1 MNVLT
6 DIPGRYTVEMV
17 TENLLALLWVVLLGM
32 AGLGKMSDKRYS
44 DALSH
49 IHCTLTPADRTN
61 IAALLHGQTDP
72 YKDLIPI
79 ANDGKGADSSA
90 DTSSSDSD
98 SDSVSGSGSGSGSG
112 SDSQAQAQ
120 AGEPASARI
129 PKCWMAA
136 AKAAQFG
143 TAAEI

>member
-49 IHCTLTPADRTN
+49 IHCALTPADRTN

-79 ANDGKGADSSA
+79 ANDGKGADSSS

-98 SDSVSGSGSGSGSG
+98 SGSGSGSGSG
-112 SDSQAQAQ
+112 SAN
-120 AGEPASARI
+120 EIEARRRQI
-129 PKCWMAA
+129 PIRSRAEQAA
-136 AKAAQFG
+136 AMAQVPMRMG
-143 TAAEI
+143 TA